1 MKETETKLNK
11 QISKHYIE
19 HACSISSSG
28 QVAKELG
35 IEAPRVSEIKAGR
48 RRLTADEAQVLKE
61 LYGTPSQSEGHWVVA
76 ELIDLDSLNKS
87 LVDNSLINQLV
98 KVSEFVNSGEFIN
111 GILSCIRVEVS
122 RIRGYERV
130 QIEDV
135 GARNNGTHQKNNRLV
150 REYKLKL
157 LNRLLSNAYFKNWC
171 DTAVR
176 LLTDGDVKKDLSFF
190 DKLFYTKD
198 VTTPTVINGSVHWD
212 FPNADFTNLIGLC
225 DQIEPGFAL
234 TFESYYPT
242 EDVIRFVAL
251 GRLTTLLESQTF
263 SHIVG
268 VQAPFNF
275 SKQLNI
281 KPDRLPK
288 KEYVIVGKCVW
299 DDDRLLKLREPMTEK
314 SLLQID
320 GANSSSLNLP
330 DALDLNTSKYLSI
343 RLFYTE
349 QYRYVVEIQLYPDE
363 LYISH
368 RKILIDIKEKE
379 KLFVQVMDILTFFD
393 VEHHHTVN
401 NIKAAVAKEGGYI
414 PSAIYIE

>member
-76 ELIDLDSLNKS
+76 ELIDFDSLSKS
-87 LVDNSLINQLV
+87 LVDNSLVNQLV
-98 KVSEFVNSGEFIN
+98 KVSEFVNSEEFID
-111 GILSCIRVEVS
+111 GILSCIRVEES

-130 QIEDV
+130 QAVDISDKSK
-135 GARNNGTHQKNNRLV
+135 GTEQKNKRLV

-157 LNRLLSNAYFKNWC
+157 LNQMLSNAYFKNWC

-176 LLTDGDVKKDLSFF
+176 LLTDGSVKKDFSFI
-190 DKLFYTKD
+190 DKLLYTKD
-198 VTTPTVINGSVHWD
+198 VTTPTLVNGSVQRD
-212 FPNADFTNLIGLC
+212 IPNADFTNLIGLC
-225 DQIEPGFAL
+225 EQIEPGFAL
-234 TFESYYPT
+234 TFDSYYPT
-242 EDVIRFVAL
+242 EDIIRFIAL

-268 VQAPFNF
+268 AHAPFSF
-275 SKQLNI
+275 GKQLNI
-281 KPDRLPK
+281 KPERLPK

-299 DDDRLLKLREPMTEK
+299 DDDRLLRLREPMTEK

-320 GANSSSLNLP
+320 ATSSSSLILP
-330 DALDLNTSKYLSI
+330 EALELNASKYLSI

-349 QYRYVVEIQLYPDE
+349 QYKYVVEIQLYPDE
-363 LYISH
+363 IYISH

-379 KLFVQVMDILTFFD
+379 KLFPQVLDILTFFN